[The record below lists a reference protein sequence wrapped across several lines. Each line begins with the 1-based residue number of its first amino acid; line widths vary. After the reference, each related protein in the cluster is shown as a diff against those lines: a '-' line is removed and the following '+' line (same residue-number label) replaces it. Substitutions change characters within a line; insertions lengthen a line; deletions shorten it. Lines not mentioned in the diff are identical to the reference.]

1 MAIFSKKPKAEV
13 AKTEAKKAPV
23 VKAVKEKAVKA
34 PKAEKVVAVK
44 KNLAAMN
51 DSLISVIIR
60 PRITEKATNAA
71 ENGTYLFDVALTATK
86 HSVAKA
92 VEALYKVSP
101 VKVNIV
107 RTPAQTT
114 YRRGKKGSTGI
125 TKKAYVFLKKGEKIE
140 FV

>member
-13 AKTEAKKAPV
+13 AKTVVKKAPV

-34 PKAEKVVAVK
+34 PKVVKPAAAKKLAV
-44 KNLAAMN
+44 MN
-51 DSLISVIIR
+51 DSLVSVIIR
-60 PRITEKATNAA
+60 PRITEKATTAS
-71 ENGTYLFDVALTATK
+71 ENGTYLFDVELTATK
-86 HSVAKA
+86 HTVAKA

-107 RTPAQTT
+107 RTPAQAT
-114 YRRGKKGSTGI
+114 YRRGKKGSSSI
-125 TKKAYVFLKKGEKIE
+125 TKKAYVFLRKGEKIE